1 MKHNQHTGNE
11 VLTIYRN
18 ADHYIKRTKGQKEK
32 GKQQFKI
39 KISRDFVLLY
49 MENVPYPPFRLDVM
63 LWIVPGTYSDFFNL
77 ANGQIFECQ
86 KRKNRYSKVNINAA

>member
-18 ADHYIKRTKGQKEK
+18 ADHNIKRTKGQKEK

-49 MENVPYPPFRLDVM
+49 MENVPYPPFRRDVM
-63 LWIVPGTYSDFFNL
+63 LWIVPGISSIWPTAKFLNVKKERT
-77 ANGQIFECQ
+77 AIP
-86 KRKNRYSKVNINAA
+86 R

>member
-18 ADHYIKRTKGQKEK
+18 ADHNIKRTKGQKEK

-49 MENVPYPPFRLDVM
+49 MKKCSLSTV
-63 LWIVPGTYSDFFNL
+63 S
-77 ANGQIFECQ
+77 A
-86 KRKNRYSKVNINAA
+86 

>member
-18 ADHYIKRTKGQKEK
+18 ADHNIKRTKGQKEK

-39 KISRDFVLLY
+39 KIYLY
-49 MENVPYPPFRLDVM
+49 RA
-63 LWIVPGTYSDFFNL
+63 T
-77 ANGQIFECQ
+77 
-86 KRKNRYSKVNINAA
+86 

>member
-18 ADHYIKRTKGQKEK
+18 ADHNIKRTKGQKEK

-39 KISRDFVLLY
+39 KISWDFVLLY
-49 MENVPYPPFRLDVM
+49 MENILKPIYWL
-63 LWIVPGTYSDFFNL
+63 
-77 ANGQIFECQ
+77 IFP
-86 KRKNRYSKVNINAA
+86 